1 MEILCFT
8 WPQIDQGQIE
18 PFVQKKSR
26 EDVHR
31 LLVDEPTKKDANKV
45 YLNSWDNWDIKK
57 LPAKRAFFSLE
68 KRKHARSAG
77 QGKLRGNCNSLL
89 P

>member
-26 EDVHR
+26 EDVQR

-68 KRKHARSAG
+68 KRKLSQARGEKDTHGA
-77 QGKLRGNCNSLL
+77 QGKGN
-89 P
+89 